1 MSFVNASVF
10 PLLQKAFWALII
22 VTYPY
27 TSFSQTLV
35 NYSSVRNTGLT
46 YTSISATGNSFSSW
60 RNTTSNTQ
68 DDNRSTFTPIGFDF
82 WYLGVRYTQFS
93 ASTNGF
99 IDFSSSTDDGGPQA
113 DDFGYSNAAFT
124 TANVNNSTRPAIAPF
139 YDDLTTQGGVDPI
152 GTSIKYLVSGA
163 APNRTLTVE
172 WINMAVFG
180 NVSPSLNFQVQL
192 VESSGII
199 LVNYGV
205 MNAGNHTFSFSMG
218 LNGVTISNTPT
229 AAQLKMLQTVN
240 GNTFNN
246 TVQNNLSA
254 MPAANTQY
262 VFTPVLPTPVSGNL
276 TFSGVSQTGMTL
288 NWSNWASNERGYV
301 IYNSTDGINYS
312 FVTQTAINAVSSAI
326 TGLNPSTTYFWRVFA
341 VTEGALSTALTGT
354 QATLGA
360 GNKTSLTSGN
370 WNTANTWTPNG
381 VPTAGDNVT
390 IANSHL
396 VLINTNAVCN
406 NLTVGAGTG
415 STLQFSGAARTMTV
429 NNDLLLNPNAVFQ
442 VDPNSNTTH
451 QLTVEG
457 NISNNGTL
465 SFSVDANSLCNLTL
479 SSFTT
484 QVLSGNGVNRFN
496 FISQN
501 TGSSRSNLFDISC
514 RTFSAAT
521 NFLTLNSGTFRLSTT
536 DPVNITPF
544 SGVTNISNICGL
556 WVNSANALVSTGAGI
571 TLSGGITIS
580 NGTLNIGNAA
590 DEDLFSDGGDVSIS
604 NGALNISGKYYSTGI
619 NNISNF
625 GISGGTLTVPTSGS
639 SSTTDAPFQVT
650 GVGSEFDMTGGLI
663 VIQREGG
670 NGAQD
675 LGFIN
680 TGASSGVVSGGT
692 LQIGNALTP
701 AGQSISINSNAQIG
715 NLAIQSANATAVIS
729 TNSLQIINDV
739 IISSGT
745 LNDNNLTLGVGGNW
759 TNTGGTYANAGGT
772 VIFNSTGSAQTLFKS
787 GGETFNNLFFEGAGL
802 KNFNSPISAKGF
814 TIGSGATVDVST
826 SNHNLT
832 VSENFINSGSF
843 LSRNGTVL
851 LNGTSIQT
859 IGGSST
865 TDFYNLSLN
874 NPVGASLAAS
884 ENLLNV
890 LSLNNGTFN
899 TNGQNFTMVS
909 TASNTARVAQITGS
923 GDIIGNVTVQ
933 RFIPGGSTG
942 WAFLGTPMASALTL
956 QDWDDDIFISC
967 STCPDGS
974 AGGFLS
980 IYTYN
985 EAATGLVDDPA
996 SYLPLSGITDPIIFG
1011 KGYWAY
1017 MGNGQFTTTDIT
1029 LDVSGTLRKFNQNI
1043 PLSYNNYGSPAD
1055 DGWNLIHNPYPSPI
1069 SWTALRGATANLDN
1083 AIYVY
1088 NADLNSGLGGYATFV
1103 NGISL
1108 PALGSGGIGDEIP
1121 MGQGFFVHST
1131 GATALNASEA
1141 IKVNSNPVFL
1151 KTTAQSNANLN
1162 PAPQLRLKLKDQA
1175 NRDECVIYIENNAS
1189 HGFDKTY
1196 DAYKLTGTDPS
1207 APSMALV
1214 KDTVLFAINGIPPVS
1229 GTFSTDL
1236 KLTSGTSGHYSISA
1250 SDFGGFPQGACLS
1263 LFDKYTN
1270 STHDLRSGDYAFWHY
1285 DTTNAARFTV
1295 NIEVQ
1300 PLSVT
1305 VSVTAPSC
1313 QQVNGGLLIAQGN
1326 SAGPW
1331 HCIWKNANNQILQ
1344 NNNNTNTADSLKNL
1358 SGGVYILEMS
1368 TIGACDAYVG
1378 TFTLPVVQV
1387 PQAGF
1392 ICVDSV
1398 NLDSNPQIQFNN
1410 TSINSSTY
1418 FWKFGDGN
1426 NSNQQSP
1433 FHVYTLPG
1441 VYYVELLCESATQC
1455 MDSTFKQILVYSKY
1469 TNKPELEKNTGIVIY
1484 ALGDKAFNIALPEQI
1499 SGELVFELR
1508 DGLGKTI
1515 WRQTHTHHEN
1525 SLYPLQLNTVA
1536 DGVYYL
1542 KITSRSFSQTKKLFV
1557 F

>member
-1 MSFVNASVF
+1 VNASTF
-10 PLLQKAFWALII
+10 FSKLNKAFWVLI
-22 VTYPY
+22 VVSSPY
-27 TSFSQTLV
+27 IFFSQTLV

-46 YTSISATGNSFSSW
+46 YTSISGSGTTFSSW
-60 RNTTSNTQ
+60 RNTGANSQ
-68 DDNRSTFTPIGFDF
+68 DDNRSVFTPIGFDF

-113 DDFGYSNAAFT
+113 DDFGFSNVAFT
-124 TANVNNSTRPAIAPF
+124 TANINNSTRPAIAPF

-152 GTSIKYLVSGA
+152 GTSIKYLVSGT

-192 VESSGII
+192 LETSGII
-199 LVNYGV
+199 RINYGV

-246 TVQNNLSA
+246 TVQNNLSL
-254 MPAANTQY
+254 MPAANSQY

-288 NWSNWASNERGYV
+288 NWSNWAGNEMGYV

-312 FVTQTAINAVSSAI
+312 FVTQTAINAINSAI

-360 GNKTSLTSGN
+360 GNKISLTSGN

-390 IANSHL
+390 IANGHL

-406 NLTVGAGTG
+406 ALTVGAGTG

-429 NNDLLLNPNAVFQ
+429 NNNLLVNPNAVFQ

-457 NISNNGTL
+457 NIANNGTL
-465 SFSVDANSLCNLTL
+465 SFSVDVNSLCNLTL

-484 QVLSGNGVNRFN
+484 QVLSGNGANRFN
-496 FISQN
+496 FIIQN
-501 TGSSRSNLFDISC
+501 TGSSRNNFFDISC
-514 RTFSAAT
+514 RTFSAPV

-544 SGVTNISNICGL
+544 AAATTISNICGL
-556 WVNSANALVSTGAGI
+556 WVNAGNAIVSTGAGL
-571 TLSGGITIS
+571 TLSGGITVS

-590 DEDLFSDGGDVSIS
+590 DEDLFSDGGEVNLS

-625 GISGGTLTVPTSGS
+625 SISGGTLTVPTSGS
-639 SSTTDAPFQVT
+639 SSTADAPFQVT
-650 GVGSEFDMTGGLI
+650 GVGSEFDMTGGLV

-670 NGAQD
+670 SGAQD

-680 TGASSGVVSGGT
+680 TGASSGIVSGGT

-701 AGQSISINSNAQIG
+701 TGQTININSIAPIG
-715 NLAIQSANATAVIS
+715 NLVINSPNANAALNA
-729 TNSLQIINDV
+729 NSLQVINNV
-739 IISSGT
+739 LLSSGS
-745 LNDNNLTLGVGGNW
+745 LNDNGLTLGIGGNW
-759 TNTGGTYANAGGT
+759 TNNGGTYVNNSGT
-772 VIFNSTGSAQTLFKS
+772 VIFNASASPQSIFKS
-787 GGETFNNLFFEGAGL
+787 GGESFNNLQFTGLGL
-802 KNFNSPISAKGF
+802 KTFSSAVTAKGF
-814 TIGSGATVDVST
+814 TISNGASVDVSP
-826 SNHNLT
+826 SNHQLNL
-832 VSENFINSGSF
+832 SGSFFNSGSF
-843 LSRNGTVL
+843 NSRNGTVL
-851 LNGTSIQT
+851 FNGTTLQT

-865 TDFYNLSLN
+865 SDFYNLSQN
-874 NPVGASLAAS
+874 NPVGSSLS
-884 ENLLNV
+884 TSVNLLNV
-890 LSLNNGTFN
+890 LSISNGTFN

-923 GDIIGNVTVQ
+923 GDILGNVTVQ
-933 RFIPGGSTG
+933 RFALGGTTG
-942 WAFLGTPMASALTL
+942 WAFLGTPISSALTL

-967 STCPDGS
+967 SNCPDGS

-985 EAATGLVDDPA
+985 EAATGLVDAPA
-996 SYLPLSGITDPIIFG
+996 AYVPLSGITDPITFG
-1011 KGYWAY
+1011 KGYWVY
-1017 MGNGQFTTTDIT
+1017 LGNGQFTTTDIT
-1029 LDVSGTLRKFNQNI
+1029 LDVSGTLRKFNQTI
-1043 PLSYNNYGSPAD
+1043 PLTYNNYGSPAD

-1083 AIYVY
+1083 AVYVY
-1088 NADLNSGLGGYATFV
+1088 NADLNAGLGGYATFV

-1108 PALGSGGIGDEIP
+1108 PAIGSGGIGNEIP

-1131 GATALNASEA
+1131 GATALNATEA

-1151 KTTAQSNANLN
+1151 KTTAQSNPNLN

-1175 NRDECVIYIENNAS
+1175 SRDECVIYIENNAS
-1189 HGFDKTY
+1189 NGFDKTY

-1207 APSMALV
+1207 APSIALL
-1214 KDTVLFAINGIPPVS
+1214 KDTVLFAINGVPSVN

-1236 KLTSGTSGHYSISA
+1236 KVTSGTSGHYSISA
-1250 SDFGGFPQGACLS
+1250 SDFVGFPQGACLR

-1270 STHDLRSGDYAFWHY
+1270 STHDLRSGDYSFWHD

-1295 NIEVQ
+1295 NIELQ
-1300 PLSVT
+1300 TLSVN
-1305 VSVTAPSC
+1305 VAVTAPSC

-1331 HCIWKNANNQILQ
+1331 HYIWKNANNQVLQ
-1344 NNNNTNTADSLKNL
+1344 NHSNQAGADSLKNL
-1358 SGGVYILEMS
+1358 PGGLYILEMS
-1368 TIGACDAYVG
+1368 TIGACDAYAG

-1387 PQAGF
+1387 PQANF
-1392 ICVDSV
+1392 VCVDSV
-1398 NLDSNPQIQFNN
+1398 NLDSNPQIQFSN

-1441 VYYVELLCESATQC
+1441 VYRVELICESETQC
-1455 MDSTFKQILVYSKY
+1455 IDSTSKQILVYSKY

-1499 SGELVFELR
+1499 SGELVFELS
-1508 DGLGKTI
+1508 DGLGKPI

-1525 SLYPLQLNTVA
+1525 SVYPLQLNTVA

-1542 KITSRSFSQTKKLFV
+1542 KITSRSFSQTQKLVV